1 MNARFNGRG
10 YERSAYAM
18 VLLLALVGSIVSLP
32 AAVRASGLE
41 CPTTA
46 TGSLSIA
53 SDSQITRMTTGND
66 ADLAKEIDG
75 LIGRARAEA
84 PRASIAETANLL
96 IAAYCPVV
104 AQMTT
109 RSTQEKWQLMR
120 QFDRV
125 LMQQLRRS
133 RFASATTW
141 GRSSAWLL
149 TARPFGCGA
158 SRLTEE
164 GRGSPSLGSQRLLRR
179 PIPRHGLYAC
189 ARSCPVSLP
198 SFAASH
204 HRGLNK
210 AGAAKAISA

>member
-1 MNARFNGRG
+1 
-10 YERSAYAM
+10 M
-18 VLLLALVGSIVSLP
+18 VLLLVLVGSIVSLP

-66 ADLAKEIDG
+66 ADLANEIDG

-125 LMQQLRRS
+125 LMQQL
-133 RFASATTW
+133 SAT
-141 GRSSAWLL
+141 AM
-149 TARPFGCGA
+149 PQ
-158 SRLTEE
+158 
-164 GRGSPSLGSQRLLRR
+164 GSLIVVNVPL
-179 PIPRHGLYAC
+179 A
-189 ARSCPVSLP
+189 PVIYETLSIQ
-198 SFAASH
+198 
-204 HRGLNK
+204 
-210 AGAAKAISA
+210 AKASGQQTTDFIAGVLARAARQ

>member
-1 MNARFNGRG
+1 MNAGFNARG

-41 CPTTA
+41 CPTIA

-66 ADLAKEIDG
+66 ADLANEIDG

-109 RSTQEKWQLMR
+109 SSTQLV
-120 QFDRV
+120 DRSILKCGSV
-125 LMQQLRRS
+125 RPHVRTPLSGS
-133 RFASATTW
+133 RAQANNRCLPLGNKPSP
-141 GRSSAWLL
+141 
-149 TARPFGCGA
+149 TAPN
-158 SRLTEE
+158 
-164 GRGSPSLGSQRLLRR
+164 SQRL
-179 PIPRHGLYAC
+179 G
-189 ARSCPVSLP
+189 
-198 SFAASH
+198 
-204 HRGLNK
+204 
-210 AGAAKAISA
+210 

>member
-1 MNARFNGRG
+1 MVAGAAGRVSQRADHLHSHQAWDRIGLMNAGFNARG

-53 SDSQITRMTTGND
+53 TDSQITRMTTGND
-66 ADLAKEIDG
+66 ADLANEIDG

-125 LMQQLRRS
+125 LMQQL
-133 RFASATTW
+133 SAT
-141 GRSSAWLL
+141 AM
-149 TARPFGCGA
+149 PQ
-158 SRLTEE
+158 
-164 GRGSPSLGSQRLLRR
+164 GSLIVVNVPLAPAIYETLSIQ
-179 PIPRHGLYAC
+179 
-189 ARSCPVSLP
+189 
-198 SFAASH
+198 
-204 HRGLNK
+204 
-210 AGAAKAISA
+210 AKASGQQTTDFIAGVLARAARQ

>member
-1 MNARFNGRG
+1 MNAGFNARG

-66 ADLAKEIDG
+66 ADLANEIDG
-75 LIGRARAEA
+75 LIGRAEA
-84 PRASIAETANLL
+84 PTASIAETANLL

-104 AQMTT
+104 AKMTT

-125 LMQQLRRS
+125 LMQQL
-133 RFASATTW
+133 SAT
-141 GRSSAWLL
+141 AM
-149 TARPFGCGA
+149 PQ
-158 SRLTEE
+158 
-164 GRGSPSLGSQRLLRR
+164 GSLIVVNVPLAPAIYETLSIQ
-179 PIPRHGLYAC
+179 
-189 ARSCPVSLP
+189 
-198 SFAASH
+198 
-204 HRGLNK
+204 
-210 AGAAKAISA
+210 AKASGQQTTDFIAGVLARAARQ

>member
-1 MNARFNGRG
+1 MNAGFNARV

-46 TGSLSIA
+46 TSSLSIA

-66 ADLAKEIDG
+66 ADLANEIDG

-84 PRASIAETANLL
+84 PTASIAETANLL

-125 LMQQLRRS
+125 LMQQL
-133 RFASATTW
+133 SATAMPQ
-141 GRSSAWLL
+141 GSLIVVNVRQLVDRSILKCGSIRAFPLCLMSGPPLSGSARAQANNRCPA
-149 TARPFGCGA
+149 AR
-158 SRLTEE
+158 
-164 GRGSPSLGSQRLLRR
+164 
-179 PIPRHGLYAC
+179 
-189 ARSCPVSLP
+189 
-198 SFAASH
+198 
-204 HRGLNK
+204 
-210 AGAAKAISA
+210 

>member
-18 VLLLALVGSIVSLP
+18 VLLLVLVGSIVSLP

-66 ADLAKEIDG
+66 ADLANEIDG

-125 LMQQLRRS
+125 LMQQL
-133 RFASATTW
+133 SAT
-141 GRSSAWLL
+141 AM
-149 TARPFGCGA
+149 PQ
-158 SRLTEE
+158 
-164 GRGSPSLGSQRLLRR
+164 GSLIVVNVPL
-179 PIPRHGLYAC
+179 A
-189 ARSCPVSLP
+189 PVIYETLSIQ
-198 SFAASH
+198 
-204 HRGLNK
+204 
-210 AGAAKAISA
+210 AKASGQQTTDFIAGVLARAARQ

>member
-1 MNARFNGRG
+1 MNAGFNARG

-66 ADLAKEIDG
+66 ADLANEIDG

-84 PRASIAETANLL
+84 PTASIAETANLL

-104 AQMTT
+104 AKMTT

-125 LMQQLRRS
+125 LMQQL
-133 RFASATTW
+133 SAT
-141 GRSSAWLL
+141 AM
-149 TARPFGCGA
+149 PQ
-158 SRLTEE
+158 
-164 GRGSPSLGSQRLLRR
+164 GSLIVVNVPLAPAIYETLSIQ
-179 PIPRHGLYAC
+179 
-189 ARSCPVSLP
+189 
-198 SFAASH
+198 
-204 HRGLNK
+204 
-210 AGAAKAISA
+210 AKASGQQTTDFIAGVLARAARQ